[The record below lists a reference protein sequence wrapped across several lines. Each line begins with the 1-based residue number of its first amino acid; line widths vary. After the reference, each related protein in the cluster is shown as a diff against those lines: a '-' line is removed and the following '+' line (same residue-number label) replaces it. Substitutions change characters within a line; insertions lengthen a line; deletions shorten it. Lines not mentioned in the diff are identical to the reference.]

1 MDKNIIM
8 ITGATAGI
16 GEASARLFCKKGWK
30 VIGTGRRGDR
40 LNKLSQELGED
51 FLPLEFDVQ
60 NREEVDKAI
69 STIPEAFKEIDVL
82 VNNAGRAAGI
92 AKIQD
97 SMVEDWEVIVQT
109 NILGLLY
116 CTRAILPGMLMRK
129 RGLIIN
135 VSSFA
140 ARRGGPGF
148 NVYGSSKAFVT
159 SFSDNLKADLL
170 GTPIKV
176 TCLAPGRTKSEFAL
190 VKNHGDKEVA
200 DKFYETGEPLKCED
214 IAEAIWWITSCP
226 PHIDIMQ
233 LEIIPTTQASNG
245 GAMKNLDK

>member
-8 ITGATAGI
+8 ITGVTAGI
-16 GEASARLFCKKGWK
+16 GEAAAKLFCIKGWK

-40 LNKLSQELGED
+40 LKQLSQELGEN
-51 FLPLEFDVQ
+51 FLPLEFDVK
-60 NREEVDKAI
+60 NREEVDNAI
-69 STIPEAFKEIDVL
+69 RGIPDAFKNIDVL
-82 VNNAGRAAGI
+82 VNNAGRAAGSS
-92 AKIQD
+92 KIQD
-97 SMVEDWEVIVQT
+97 SSVEDWEQIVQT

-116 CTRAILPGMLMRK
+116 CTKAVLPGMLQRK
-129 RGLIIN
+129 KGLIIN
-135 VSSFA
+135 ISSFA
-140 ARRGGPGF
+140 ARRGGSF

-190 VKNHGDKEVA
+190 VKNHGDKEIA
-200 DKFYETGEPLKCED
+200 DKFYEKGEPLKSED

-226 PHIDIMQ
+226 PRVDIMQ

-245 GAMKNLDK
+245 GIVRDLEK